1 MDQTEDRQEGGRP
14 SETSLDGDH
23 ETRTKAQRPDSAG
36 PGPGPGP
43 SCVSF
48 RSDRSMNQPIEFKD
62 GRQSDDQQIQH
73 QKDQTLLDLDLDAD
87 PAVYPSAVTGLQTDQ
102 FTSVVDR
109 VLKTKE
115 LMSRAS
121 RFPVVSLPSSITH
134 SWTPSFCC
142 WRKTCSAL

>member
-48 RSDRSMNQPIEFKD
+48 RSDR
-62 GRQSDDQQIQH
+62 IQH